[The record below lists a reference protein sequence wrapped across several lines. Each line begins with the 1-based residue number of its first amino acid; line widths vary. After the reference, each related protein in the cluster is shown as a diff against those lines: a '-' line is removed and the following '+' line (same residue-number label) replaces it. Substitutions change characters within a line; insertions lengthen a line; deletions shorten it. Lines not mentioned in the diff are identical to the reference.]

1 MHVGVLVFFHLL
13 RLRIVAKHIRLL
25 INFFLFG
32 VLHFFK
38 IQKLQ
43 KSRPKDVDGPSFP
56 EFFPQMQDFIQE
68 KKKDSARTSAKKK
81 KKKKSTFGK
90 EAIT

>member
-1 MHVGVLVFFHLL
+1 M
-13 RLRIVAKHIRLL
+13 
-25 INFFLFG
+25 
-32 VLHFFK
+32 
-38 IQKLQ
+38 
-43 KSRPKDVDGPSFP
+43 DGPSFP

-68 KKKDSARTSAKKK
+68 KKKILQGLAQKK